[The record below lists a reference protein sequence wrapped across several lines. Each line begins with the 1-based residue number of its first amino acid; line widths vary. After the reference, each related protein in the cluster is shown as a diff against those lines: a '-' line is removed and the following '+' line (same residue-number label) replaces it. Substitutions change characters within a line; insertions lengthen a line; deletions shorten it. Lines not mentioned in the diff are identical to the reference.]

1 VPAEDRERIFAPFHR
16 GRNSANRGGSGLGL
30 ALVHHFAQA
39 HDGNVAVTDRDGGGA
54 VFAVRLP
61 AA

>member
-1 VPAEDRERIFAPFHR
+1 MPRSALRVWRWP
-16 GRNSANRGGSGLGL
+16 NSSG
-30 ALVHHFAQA
+30 FAQA